1 MMQDLPKQLNRVAAF
16 LGKQE
21 LSRHQVEL
29 LTKHLCFDRFRAN
42 PAVNK
47 QELNEQ
53 GHYKKGLSF
62 IRKGICTNNQI
73 PHVLMCNIFLR
84 IICFLGQVGDWRNYF
99 SLEMSA
105 RFDDWIAQNTAG
117 TDLQFRYDSA

>member
-62 IRKGICTNNQI
+62 IRKGICTDNQI
-73 PHVLMCNIFLR
+73 PCADVQHFLAHYLFFR
-84 IICFLGQVGDWRNYF
+84 SSGR
-99 SLEMSA
+99 LEEL
-105 RFDDWIAQNTAG
+105 F
-117 TDLQFRYDSA
+117 